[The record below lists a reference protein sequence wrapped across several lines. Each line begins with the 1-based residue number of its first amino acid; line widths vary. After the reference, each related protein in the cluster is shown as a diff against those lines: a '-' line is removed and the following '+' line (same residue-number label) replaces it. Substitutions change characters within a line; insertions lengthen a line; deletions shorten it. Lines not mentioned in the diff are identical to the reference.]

1 MFYEIITAEMANK
14 VEEWLDKPEGPAK
27 ESARNE
33 YRILYDL
40 CQYSSNKS
48 LKYSSTYTAMRDALQ
63 SIIKQ
68 KGKEWGDRMAA
79 NDKTINA
86 AWIAKRMQAM
96 TIVHNALIQM
106 ERYQETITVKTS
118 QV

>member
-1 MFYEIITAEMANK
+1 MFYEIITAELANR
-14 VEEWLDKPEGPAK
+14 VEEWQDKPEGPAK
-27 ESARNE
+27 EAARAA

-40 CQYSSNKS
+40 CQYGSNKS

-63 SIIKQ
+63 AIIKQ

-96 TIVHNALIQM
+96 TSVHNALIEM
-106 ERYQETITVKTS
+106 ERYKRFIPIEKQ
-118 QV
+118 